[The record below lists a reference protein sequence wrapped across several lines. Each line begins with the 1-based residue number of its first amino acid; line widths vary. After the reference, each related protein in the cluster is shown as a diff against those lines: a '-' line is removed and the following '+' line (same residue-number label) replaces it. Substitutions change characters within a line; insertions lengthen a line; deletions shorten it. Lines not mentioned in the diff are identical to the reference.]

1 MNPMEMTGLMAMAR
15 PMAIARPVGVQVPLP
30 LAAESF
36 YSR

>member
-15 PMAIARPVGVQVPLP
+15 PIARPVGVQVPLP